1 MLYYKNNIFD
11 LYKEST
17 VFNQYISV
25 PIIPVAVIETEE
37 EIRRVADLCLEYLPA
52 LELTMRTE
60 YAYKALEILAED
72 YPTLPRA
79 AATVFS
85 TEQADRILELGT
97 DIIISPGFQPNLL
110 EHAKKKGY
118 YYIPG
123 CVTPAEIEQCLAYG
137 HKYIKFF
144 PASVFGGVK
153 WLQAMKP
160 VYSHQQVKFMPLGG
174 IKIENVQEYLNE
186 SNVFACG
193 GSWLCPREILAKKDW
208 TELTRRF
215 QEAAKLLKK

>member
-1 MLYYKNNIFD
+1 MFEK
-11 LYKEST
+11 
-17 VFNQYISV
+17 YISV
-25 PIIPVAVIETEE
+25 PIIPVAVVETEE
-37 EIRRVADLCLEYLPA
+37 EIRCIAELCLEYLPA

-60 YAYKALEILAED
+60 YAYKALEILAND

-85 TEQADRILELGT
+85 TEQAERILALGT
-97 DIIISPGFQPNLL
+97 NILISPGFQPSLL
-110 EHAKKKGY
+110 EHAQQKGY
-118 YYIPG
+118 HYIPG
-123 CVTPAEIEQCLAYG
+123 AVTAAEIEQCMAYG

-160 VYSHQQVKFMPLGG
+160 VYSHQGITFMPLGG
-174 IKIENVQEYLNE
+174 VNINNVREYLNE

-193 GSWLCPREILAKKDW
+193 GSWLCSREILEKKDW
-208 TELTRRF
+208 HELTKRF
-215 QEAAKLLKK
+215 QEAHAILQNK

>member
-1 MLYYKNNIFD
+1 MFEKY
-11 LYKEST
+11 
-17 VFNQYISV
+17 VSV
-25 PIIPVAVIETEE
+25 PIIPVAVVETEE
-37 EIRRVADLCLEYLPA
+37 EIRNIADLCLEYLPA

-60 YAYKALEILAED
+60 YAYKALEILAKD

-85 TEQADRILELGT
+85 TEQADRILGLGT
-97 DIIISPGFQPNLL
+97 DIIISPGFQPSLL
-110 EHAKKKGY
+110 EHAKQKGY
-118 YYIPG
+118 HYIPG
-123 CVTPAEIEQCLAYG
+123 AVTAAEIEQCMGYG

-160 VYSHQQVKFMPLGG
+160 VYSHMGVQFMPLGG
-174 IKIENVQEYLNE
+174 VKIDNVKEYLGE

-193 GSWLCPREILAKKDW
+193 GSWLCPRDVLAKKDW
-208 TELTRRF
+208 SELKNRF
-215 QEAAKLLKK
+215 VEASNIIKEMK